1 MDRIENDEVGGG
13 FARRHRIKIT
23 MACVAV
29 VVLIG
34 FLARDNS
41 HPKPKRPSAPQV
53 VAVTLPPPPPP
64 PPPPPR
70 EPRPEPP
77 PTEQMIAQETITEP
91 EPAPAEAAPSNDA
104 PLGTGLK
111 GDGPPDGFGLGTS
124 KGGGRLG
131 GTGQGQRVAGSRF
144 GWYAGPLKPK
154 ITEALQKD
162 PRTRI
167 VSFNGT
173 LRLWL
178 DPLTGRVVRTTL
190 TGSGSAAD
198 KALIQAQLDQLQLD
212 GPPPKDMPM
221 PIVVRLT
228 LQRPFSGT

>member
-23 MACVAV
+23 MAALAIVG
-29 VVLIG
+29 LIG
-34 FLARDNS
+34 FLAS
-41 HPKPKRPSAPQV
+41 GKKHQTAKRPAAPQV
-53 VAVTLPPPPPP
+53 VAITLPPPPPP

-77 PTEQMIAQETITEP
+77 PSEQMIAQETITEP
-91 EPAPAEAAPSNDA
+91 EPAPAEAAA
-104 PLGTGLK
+104 PADSALGTGLK

-124 KGGGRLG
+124 KGGGRIG
-131 GTGQGQRVAGSRF
+131 GTGSGQRVPGSRF

-154 ITEALQKD
+154 ITDVLQKD
-162 PRTRI
+162 PRTRVI
-167 VSFNGT
+167 SYNGT
-173 LRLWL
+173 LRVWL
-178 DPLTGRVVRTTL
+178 DPLTGRVIRTTL
-190 TGSGSAAD
+190 SGSGSAAD
-198 KALIQAQLDQLQLD
+198 KALIQEQLVQLQLD

-221 PIVVRLT
+221 PIVIRLT

>member
-23 MACVAV
+23 VAALV
-29 VVLIG
+29 VVGLIG
-34 FLARDNS
+34 FLARG
-41 HPKPKRPSAPQV
+41 KPHSSFKRPTSPQV

-77 PTEQMIAQETITEP
+77 QNEQMIAQETISEP
-91 EPAPAEAAPSNDA
+91 EPSPAEAAPSDSA
-104 PLGTGLK
+104 LGTGLK
-111 GDGPPDGFGLGTS
+111 GDGPPDGFGLGVS
-124 KGGGRLG
+124 KGGGRIG
-131 GTGQGQRVAGSRF
+131 GSGSGQRTPAIRF

-162 PRTRI
+162 ARTR
-167 VSFNGT
+167 VLGFNGT
-173 LRLWL
+173 LRIWL
-178 DPLTGRVVRTTL
+178 DPLTGRVVRAKL
-190 TGSGSAAD
+190 TGTGSTED
-198 KALIQAQLDQLQLD
+198 KSLIQEQLVQLQLD

-221 PIVVRLT
+221 PIVIRLS